1 LDTEYNKSYHQEKLK
16 NFIDKELSLI
26 QFEEI
31 AARVYYS
38 NYLLSILPDFSF
50 TEHQDTIYVSNVESN
65 IGNRKIFETWEEKT
79 YGQVLEAFWKPWN
92 YSRVEILKN
101 PEKAMSFL

>member
-1 LDTEYNKSYHQEKLK
+1 
-16 NFIDKELSLI
+16 
-26 QFEEI
+26 
-31 AARVYYS
+31 
-38 NYLLSILPDFSF
+38 
-50 TEHQDTIYVSNVESN
+50 VSNVESN

-79 YGQVLEAFWKPWN
+79 FGQVLEAFWKPWN